1 MQNPF
6 QGSGGVIQVQAH
18 ERPWHQH
25 PHENATCLH
34 TYSLTAGSQ
43 RMPRFVDHQRRHHC
57 YMHAPPTRVS
67 CCAVVALLPHTLS
80 LFTWVWRSMEHPTCS
95 IGSARTEAS
104 RPTALSDSSVRQ
116 LCLSKTELSALLAG
130 GWPLC
135 ALTRCCMLDAPCSKE
150 CDSWMLTS
158 EEEQPCVPG
167 CACLPSQSHAL
178 SVCASRLMHARTPA
192 AHGTPAAHA
201 CSPSL
206 RTPYLSQPC
215 MLRPTASHHHLQ

>member
-80 LFTWVWRSMEHPTCS
+80 LFTWVWRSTEHPTCS

-104 RPTALSDSSVRQ
+104 RPTALSDSSVFQ
-116 LCLSKTELSALLAG
+116 PTALSFKDRAVGAAG
-130 GWPLC
+130 GRLASVRADPMLHVGC
-135 ALTRCCMLDAPCSKE
+135 SVLKRVRFLDAN
-150 CDSWMLTS
+150 L
-158 EEEQPCVPG
+158 
-167 CACLPSQSHAL
+167 
-178 SVCASRLMHARTPA
+178 
-192 AHGTPAAHA
+192 
-201 CSPSL
+201 
-206 RTPYLSQPC
+206 
-215 MLRPTASHHHLQ
+215 